1 MNLKNKKEVIGMG
14 QITKSN
20 GSLTVYSLRRA
31 VGVKAKRASGFNAC
45 IGAKLRGQRYT
56 KPPVGMGGRHNQA
69 VRGAF
74 KSAVAG
80 CR

>member
-1 MNLKNKKEVIGMG
+1 MG

-31 VGVKAKRASGFNAC
+31 VGVKAKRPSGFNAC
-45 IGAKLRGQRYT
+45 IGAKLRGGKFS
-56 KPPVGMGGRHNQA
+56 KPAPGMGGRNNQA
-69 VRGAF
+69 VRSAF
-74 KSAVAG
+74 KSAVAS